1 MHFSKQ
7 DILNT
12 SKINRL
18 NLINSI
24 TGIKPAN
31 LIGTIS
37 KDGYTNLAIFSSVI
51 HLGSSPALIG
61 FITRPNKKVRR
72 DTLNNILETNYYTI
86 NHVHQNFIEQSH
98 KTSGKY
104 SKDVSEFDV
113 CNLTEHYLFDF
124 PVPFVKE
131 SKIKMGLKLQNII
144 DIPDNQ
150 TKLTI
155 GLIEHIFI
163 DDIALEENGDINL
176 QVVNDVGIGGL
187 NNYYKLEKIAHHPYF
202 RVKIPNLTTYKYNL

>member
-12 SKINRL
+12 PRIERL

-37 KDGYTNLAIFSSVI
+37 KDSHTNLAIFSSVI
-51 HLGSSPALIG
+51 HLGTSPALIG
-61 FITRPNKKVRR
+61 FIIRPDKKVRR

-86 NHVHQNFIEQSH
+86 NHIHQNFIEQSH

-104 SKDVSEFDV
+104 NKDVSEFDM
-113 CNLTEHYLFDF
+113 CNLTEDYLSNF
-124 PVPFVKE
+124 PAPFLKE

-144 DIPDNQ
+144 DIPDNR
-150 TKLTI
+150 TKLII
-155 GLIEHIFI
+155 GLIEYIYI
-163 DDIALEENGDINL
+163 DDIALEDNGDINL
-176 QVVNDVGIGGL
+176 QVINDVGIGGL
-187 NNYYKLEKIAHHPYF
+187 NNYYKLEKIAHYPYF
-202 RVKIPNLTTYKYNL
+202 RV

>member
-12 SKINRL
+12 SRIKRL

-31 LIGTIS
+31 LIGTVS
-37 KDGYTNLAIFSSVI
+37 KDGHTNLAIFSSVI
-51 HLGSSPALIG
+51 HLGSNPALIG
-61 FITRPNKKVRR
+61 FMTRPDKKVRR

-104 SKDVSEFDV
+104 KKDESEFDM
-113 CNLTEHYLFDF
+113 CYLTEDYLFDF
-124 PVPFVKE
+124 PAPFLKE
-131 SKIKMGLKLQNII
+131 SKIKMGLKLQNIVNI
-144 DIPDNQ
+144 TDNQ
-150 TKLTI
+150 TKLI
-155 GLIEHIFI
+155 LGLIEHIYI
-163 DDIALEENGDINL
+163 DDIALEDNGDINL
-176 QVVNDVGIGGL
+176 QIINDVGIGGL
-187 NNYYKLEKIAHHPYF
+187 NNYYKLEKIAHYPYF
-202 RVKIPNLTTYKYNL
+202 KV

>member
-12 SKINRL
+12 SRIRRL

-31 LIGTIS
+31 LIGTVS
-37 KDGYTNLAIFSSVI
+37 KDGHTNLAIFSSVI
-51 HLGSSPALIG
+51 HLGSNPALIG
-61 FITRPNKKVRR
+61 FMTRPDKKVRR

-104 SKDVSEFDV
+104 KKEVSEFDM
-113 CNLTEHYLFDF
+113 CNLTEDYLFDF
-124 PVPFVKE
+124 PAPFLKE

-144 DIPDNQ
+144 NITDNQ
-150 TKLTI
+150 TKLI
-155 GLIEHIFI
+155 LGLIEHIYI
-163 DDIALEENGDINL
+163 DDIALEDNGDINL
-176 QVVNDVGIGGL
+176 QIINDVGIGGL
-187 NNYYKLEKIAHHPYF
+187 NNYYKLEKIAHYPYF
-202 RVKIPNLTTYKYNL
+202 KV

>member
-12 SKINRL
+12 SRIKRL

-24 TGIKPAN
+24 TGVKPAN

-37 KDGYTNLAIFSSVI
+37 KDGHTNLAIFSSVI
-51 HLGSSPALIG
+51 HLGSNPALIG
-61 FITRPNKKVRR
+61 FITRPHKKVRR

-104 SKDVSEFDV
+104 KKDVSEFDM
-113 CNLTEHYLFDF
+113 CNLTEDYLFDF
-124 PVPFVKE
+124 PAPFLKE
-131 SKIKMGLKLQNII
+131 SKVKMGLKLQNIVNI
-144 DIPDNQ
+144 TDNQ
-150 TKLTI
+150 TKLI
-155 GLIEHIFI
+155 LGLIEHIFI
-163 DDIALEENGDINL
+163 DDIALEDNGDINL
-176 QVVNDVGIGGL
+176 QIINDVGIGGL
-187 NNYYKLEKIAHHPYF
+187 NNYYKLEKIAHYPYF
-202 RVKIPNLTTYKYNL
+202 RV

>member
-7 DILNT
+7 DIFNI
-12 SKINRL
+12 SRIKRL

-31 LIGTIS
+31 LIGTVS
-37 KDGYTNLAIFSSVI
+37 KDGHTNLAIFSSVI
-51 HLGSSPALIG
+51 HLGSNPALIG
-61 FITRPNKKVRR
+61 FMTRPDKKVRR

-104 SKDVSEFDV
+104 KKEVSEFDM
-113 CNLTEHYLFDF
+113 CNLTEDYLFDF
-124 PVPFVKE
+124 PAPFLKE

-144 DIPDNQ
+144 NITDNQ
-150 TKLTI
+150 TKLI
-155 GLIEHIFI
+155 LGLIEHIYI
-163 DDIALEENGDINL
+163 DDIALEDNGDINL
-176 QVVNDVGIGGL
+176 QIINDVGIGGL
-187 NNYYKLEKIAHHPYF
+187 NNYYKLEKIAHYPYF
-202 RVKIPNLTTYKYNL
+202 KV

>member
-12 SKINRL
+12 PKINRL

-37 KDGYTNLAIFSSVI
+37 KDGHTNLAIFSSVI

-104 SKDVSEFDV
+104 KKDVSEFDM
-113 CNLTEHYLFDF
+113 CNLTEDYLFDF
-124 PVPFVKE
+124 PAPFLKE
-131 SKIKMGLKLQNII
+131 SRIKMGLKLQNII
-144 DIPDNQ
+144 KIPDNE
-150 TKLTI
+150 TKLI
-155 GLIEHIFI
+155 VGSIEHIYI
-163 DDIALEENGDINL
+163 DDVALEDNGNINL
-176 QVVNDVGIGGL
+176 QIINDVGIEGL
-187 NNYYKLEKIAHHPYF
+187 NNYYKLEKIAHYPYF
-202 RVKIPNLTTYKYNL
+202 RV

>member
-12 SKINRL
+12 SRIKRL

-31 LIGTIS
+31 LIGTVS
-37 KDGYTNLAIFSSVI
+37 KVGHTNLAIFSSVI
-51 HLGSSPALIG
+51 HLGSNPALIG
-61 FITRPNKKVRR
+61 FMTRPDKKVRR

-104 SKDVSEFDV
+104 KKEVSEFDM
-113 CNLTEHYLFDF
+113 CNLTEDYLFDF
-124 PVPFVKE
+124 PAPFLKE

-144 DIPDNQ
+144 NITDNQ
-150 TKLTI
+150 TKLI
-155 GLIEHIFI
+155 LGLIEHIYI
-163 DDIALEENGDINL
+163 DDIALEDNGDINL
-176 QVVNDVGIGGL
+176 QIINDVGIGGL
-187 NNYYKLEKIAHHPYF
+187 NNYYKLEKIAHYPYF
-202 RVKIPNLTTYKYNL
+202 KV

>member
-12 SKINRL
+12 SRIKRL
-18 NLINSI
+18 NLINSV

-51 HLGSSPALIG
+51 HLGSNPALIG
-61 FITRPNKKVRR
+61 FITRPDKKVRR

-86 NHVHQNFIEQSH
+86 NHVHHNFIEQSH

-104 SKDVSEFDV
+104 KKDVSEFDM
-113 CNLTEHYLFDF
+113 CNLTEDYLFDF
-124 PVPFVKE
+124 PAPFLKE

-144 DIPDNQ
+144 DITDNQ
-150 TKLTI
+150 TKLI
-155 GLIEHIFI
+155 LGLIEHIYI
-163 DDIALEENGDINL
+163 DDIALEDNGDINL
-176 QVVNDVGIGGL
+176 QIINDVGIGGL
-187 NNYYKLEKIAHHPYF
+187 NNYYKLEKFAHYPYF
-202 RVKIPNLTTYKYNL
+202 KV

>member
-7 DILNT
+7 DILNI
-12 SKINRL
+12 SRIKRL

-31 LIGTIS
+31 LIGTVS
-37 KDGYTNLAIFSSVI
+37 KDGHTNLAIFSSVI
-51 HLGSSPALIG
+51 HLGSNPALIG
-61 FITRPNKKVRR
+61 FMTRPDKKVRR

-104 SKDVSEFDV
+104 NKEVSEFDM
-113 CNLTEHYLFDF
+113 CNLTEDYLFDF
-124 PVPFVKE
+124 PAPFLKE

-144 DIPDNQ
+144 NITDNQ
-150 TKLTI
+150 TKLI
-155 GLIEHIFI
+155 LGLIEHIHI
-163 DDIALEENGDINL
+163 DDIALEDNGDINL
-176 QVVNDVGIGGL
+176 QIINDVGIGGL
-187 NNYYKLEKIAHHPYF
+187 NNYYKLEKIAHYPYF
-202 RVKIPNLTTYKYNL
+202 KV

>member
-12 SKINRL
+12 PRIIRL

-24 TGIKPAN
+24 TGIKPGN

-37 KDGYTNLAIFSSVI
+37 KDGHSNLAIFSSVI
-51 HLGSSPALIG
+51 HLGSNPALIG

-72 DTLNNILETNYYTI
+72 DTLNNILETNYFTI
-86 NHVHQNFIEQSH
+86 NHIHQDFIEQSH

-104 SKDVSEFDV
+104 NKDESEFNM
-113 CNLTEHYLFDF
+113 CNLTEDYLFDF
-124 PVPFVKE
+124 LAPFVKE
-131 SKIKMGLKLQNII
+131 SKIKMGLKLQSII

-150 TKLTI
+150 TKLIT
-155 GLIEHIFI
+155 GSIEHIYI
-163 DDIALEENGDINL
+163 EDIALEDNGDINL
-176 QVVNDVGIGGL
+176 QIINDVGIGGL
-187 NNYYKLEKIAHHPYF
+187 NNYYKLEKVAHYPYF
-202 RVKIPNLTTYKYNL
+202 RV

>member
-7 DILNT
+7 DILNI
-12 SKINRL
+12 SRIKRL

-31 LIGTIS
+31 LIGTVS
-37 KDGYTNLAIFSSVI
+37 KDGHTNLAIFSSVI
-51 HLGSSPALIG
+51 HLGSNPALIG
-61 FITRPNKKVRR
+61 FMTRPDKKVRR

-104 SKDVSEFDV
+104 NKEVSEFDM
-113 CNLTEHYLFDF
+113 CNLTEDYLFDF
-124 PVPFVKE
+124 PAPFLKE

-144 DIPDNQ
+144 NITDNQ
-150 TKLTI
+150 TKLI
-155 GLIEHIFI
+155 LGLIEHIYI
-163 DDIALEENGDINL
+163 DDIALEDNGDINL
-176 QVVNDVGIGGL
+176 QIINDVGIGGL
-187 NNYYKLEKIAHHPYF
+187 NNYYKLEKVAHYPYF
-202 RVKIPNLTTYKYNL
+202 RV

>member
-1 MHFSKQ
+1 MYFSKQ
-7 DILNT
+7 DILNS
-12 SKINRL
+12 SKIYRL

-37 KDGYTNLAIFSSVI
+37 KDGHTNLAIFSSVI
-51 HLGSSPALIG
+51 HLGSNPSLIG
-61 FITRPNKKVRR
+61 FITRPCKKVRR

-104 SKDVSEFDV
+104 KKEVSEFDM
-113 CNLTEHYLFDF
+113 CNLTEDYLFDF
-124 PVPFVKE
+124 PAPFLKE

-144 DIPDNQ
+144 NITDNQ
-150 TKLTI
+150 TKLI
-155 GLIEHIFI
+155 LGLIEHIYI
-163 DDIALEENGDINL
+163 DDIALEDNGDINL
-176 QVVNDVGIGGL
+176 QIINDVGIGGL
-187 NNYYKLEKIAHHPYF
+187 NNYYKLEKIAHYPYF
-202 RVKIPNLTTYKYNL
+202 KV

>member
-1 MHFSKQ
+1 MYFSKK
-7 DILNT
+7 DI
-12 SKINRL
+12 INASRIHRL

-37 KDGYTNLAIFSSVI
+37 KDGHTNLAIFSSVI
-51 HLGSSPALIG
+51 HLGSNPALIG
-61 FITRPNKKVRR
+61 FITRPDKKIRR

-86 NHVHQNFIEQSH
+86 NHIHQGFIEQSH

-104 SKDVSEFDV
+104 KKNVSEFNM
-113 CNLTEHYLFDF
+113 CNLTEDYLSEF
-124 PVPFVKE
+124 PAPFLKE

-150 TKLTI
+150 TKLII

-163 DDIALEENGDINL
+163 DDIALENNGDINL
-176 QVVNDVGIGGL
+176 QIINDIGIGGL
-187 NNYYKLEKIAHHPYF
+187 NNYYKLEKIAHFPYF
-202 RVKIPNLTTYKYNL
+202 RV

>member
-37 KDGYTNLAIFSSVI
+37 KDGHTNLAIFSSVI

-104 SKDVSEFDV
+104 KKEVSEFDM
-113 CNLTEHYLFDF
+113 CNLTEDYLFDF
-124 PVPFVKE
+124 PAPFLKE

-144 DIPDNQ
+144 NITDNQ
-150 TKLTI
+150 TKLI
-155 GLIEHIFI
+155 LGLIEHIYI
-163 DDIALEENGDINL
+163 DDIALEDNGDINL
-176 QVVNDVGIGGL
+176 QIINDVGIGGL
-187 NNYYKLEKIAHHPYF
+187 NNYYKLEKIAHYPYF
-202 RVKIPNLTTYKYNL
+202 KV

>member
-12 SKINRL
+12 SRIKRL

-31 LIGTIS
+31 LIGTVS
-37 KDGYTNLAIFSSVI
+37 KSGHTNLAIFSSVI
-51 HLGSSPALIG
+51 HLGSNPALIG
-61 FITRPNKKVRR
+61 FITRPDKKARR

-104 SKDVSEFDV
+104 KKDVSEFET
-113 CNLTEHYLFDF
+113 CNLTEDYLFDF
-124 PVPFVKE
+124 PAPFLKE

-144 DIPDNQ
+144 DITDNQ
-150 TKLTI
+150 TKLI
-155 GLIEHIFI
+155 LGLIEHIYI
-163 DDIALEENGDINL
+163 DDIALEDNGDINL
-176 QVVNDVGIGGL
+176 QIINDIGIGGL
-187 NNYYKLEKIAHHPYF
+187 NNYYKLEKIAHYPYF
-202 RVKIPNLTTYKYNL
+202 KV

>member
-12 SKINRL
+12 SRIKRL

-31 LIGTIS
+31 LIGTVS
-37 KDGYTNLAIFSSVI
+37 KDGHTNLAIFSSVI
-51 HLGSSPALIG
+51 HLGSNPALIG
-61 FITRPNKKVRR
+61 FMTRPDKKVRR

-104 SKDVSEFDV
+104 KKEVSEFDM
-113 CNLTEHYLFDF
+113 CNLTEDYLFDF
-124 PVPFVKE
+124 PAPFLKE
-131 SKIKMGLKLQNII
+131 SKIKMGLKLENII
-144 DIPDNQ
+144 DITNNQ
-150 TKLTI
+150 TKLI
-155 GLIEHIFI
+155 LGLIEHIYI
-163 DDIALEENGDINL
+163 DDVALEDNGDINL
-176 QVVNDVGIGGL
+176 QIINDVGIGGL
-187 NNYYKLEKIAHHPYF
+187 NNYYKLEKIAHYPYF
-202 RVKIPNLTTYKYNL
+202 KI

>member
-7 DILNT
+7 DIINIP
-12 SKINRL
+12 KIYRL

-37 KDGYTNLAIFSSVI
+37 KDGHTNLAIFSSVI
-51 HLGSSPALIG
+51 HLGSSPSLIG
-61 FITRPNKKVRR
+61 FIIRPSKKVRR

-86 NHVHQNFIEQSH
+86 NHVHQNFIEQAH
-98 KTSGKY
+98 RTSGKY
-104 SKDVSEFDV
+104 KKDVSEFDM
-113 CNLTEHYLFDF
+113 CNLTEDYLSNF
-124 PVPFVKE
+124 PAPFLKE

-144 DIPDNQ
+144 DIPDNE
-150 TKLTI
+150 TKLII
-155 GLIEHIFI
+155 GLIEQIYI
-163 DDIALEENGDINL
+163 DDIALEKNGDINL

-202 RVKIPNLTTYKYNL
+202 RV